1 VKKKKKNKC
10 WILVLAAPMKRE
22 IAENLE
28 GK

>member
-1 VKKKKKNKC
+1 VKKKKKKC